1 MINPIFKVFQYG
13 KEMQYS
19 VVRKKQGDPKRERDP
34 AGSAESAYEIFQDIF

>member
-19 VVRKKQGDPKRERDP
+19 VVRKKQGDPRRERDP
-34 AGSAESAYEIFQDIF
+34 AGSAESAYGIFRNIF